1 MMSSILGGELAHST
15 EKCCRCVGRCRPS
28 GQWAAATRPWTLTLT
43 YPGPLKAGGGMR
55 MGRRM
60 GIDSVGM
67 HEIKQCIAEKKK
79 VGDNKEAGLN

>member
-1 MMSSILGGELAHST
+1 
-15 EKCCRCVGRCRPS
+15 
-28 GQWAAATRPWTLTLT
+28 
-43 YPGPLKAGGGMR
+43 